1 MFVVYPCAHTEL
13 KKISVYTFSDSC
25 YANDIYGIAFFIL
38 LFAGVHILY
47 MYYIYI
53 LYMHSFRYMY
63 INLYYITFRQLYI

>member
-53 LYMHSFRYMY
+53 YCICIVLDICILIY
-63 INLYYITFRQLYI
+63 II